1 MLPRTARA
9 RSVDVAVSRDDGD
22 VDTFYAKNRR
32 EWRAWLSKN
41 HKTANE
47 IWLVYYRKETGKP
60 RVSYNDAVEE
70 ALCYGWIDSI
80 IRKVDDERFAQ
91 KFSPRRP
98 KSVLSQMNRER
109 VRKLIA
115 NKKMTKAGLAAIAH
129 VYDPEDDEVDAFEVP
144 KDILK
149 ELKSDKGTWRNFQ
162 SFPDEYK
169 RIRVAWID
177 AARVRPEEFEKRLRY
192 FLKMTKQGKRFGYVK
207 EMR

>member
-1 MLPRTARA
+1 MK
-9 RSVDVAVSRDDGD
+9 
-22 VDTFYAKNRR
+22 TFYAKDRATWRR
-32 EWRAWLSKN
+32 WLSK
-41 HKTANE
+41 HHETADE
-47 IWLVYYRKETGKP
+47 IWLVYYRKATGKP

-80 IRKVDDERFAQ
+80 VRKVDDERFAQ
-91 KFSPRRP
+91 RFSPRKP

-129 VYDPEDDEVDAFEVP
+129 VFDPATDPDERFVVP
-144 KDILK
+144 RDILQ
-149 ELKSDKGTWRNFQ
+149 ELKADKDVWRNFQ
-162 SFPDEYK
+162 AFPDEYK

-177 AARVRPEEFEKRLRY
+177 AARARPEEFEKRLRH
-192 FLKMTKQGKRFGYVK
+192 FVKKTKQNKRFGYVK

>member
-1 MLPRTARA
+1 MK
-9 RSVDVAVSRDDGD
+9 
-22 VDTFYAKNRR
+22 TFYAKDRKT
-32 EWRAWLSKN
+32 WRQWLSKN
-41 HKTANE
+41 HETADE

-60 RVSYNDAVEE
+60 RIAYNDAVEE

-80 IRKVDDERFAQ
+80 VRKVDDERFAQ
-91 KFSPRRP
+91 RFSPRKP

-129 VYDPEDDEVDAFEVP
+129 VFDPATDAVDDFVVP
-144 KDILK
+144 PDILRRIKADK
-149 ELKSDKGTWRNFQ
+149 ETWTNFET
-162 SFPDEYK
+162 FPDEYK

-177 AARVRPEEFEKRLRY
+177 AARVRSEEFEKRLAH

>member
-1 MLPRTARA
+1 
-9 RSVDVAVSRDDGD
+9 VSRDDGD

-41 HKTANE
+41 HMTANE

-80 IRKVDDERFAQ
+80 IRTVDDERFAQ

-115 NKKMTKAGLAAIAH
+115 NKKMTKAGLDAIAH
-129 VYDPEDDEVDAFEVP
+129 VFDPAADEVDAFEVP

-149 ELKSDKGTWRNFQ
+149 ELEADEDTWRNFE

-177 AARVRPEEFEKRLRY
+177 AARVRPEEFEKRLRH